1 MTEFVALATS
11 VTSPALP
18 NITADQFNDL
28 IGMGNSAAAAVMPAV
43 IAIAALVIGMRLV
56 KRFIHMI
63 G

>member
-1 MTEFVALATS
+1 MFELATVATQVTPTLPTISSSDFES
-11 VTSPALP
+11 V
-18 NITADQFNDL
+18 IT
-28 IGMGNSAAAAVMPAV
+28 MGNSAAAAVMPAI

>member
-1 MTEFVALATS
+1 MSISSSDFES
-11 VTSPALP
+11 V
-18 NITADQFNDL
+18 IT
-28 IGMGNSAAAAVMPAV
+28 MGNSAAAAVMPAI

>member
-1 MTEFVALATS
+1 MTEFVALASS
-11 VTSPALP
+11 VTSPTLP